1 MWRRKNALT
10 GTKRLKWDKRDK
22 TGQKSHNTTLL
33 GLEKL
38 SFYLPQISQP
48 QSAAQKTEKCHL
60 KKFNFVIN
68 HAVGRD
74 S

>member
-48 QSAAQKTEKCHL
+48 QSAAL
-60 KKFNFVIN
+60 KN
-68 HAVGRD
+68 
-74 S
+74 